1 LISFTIRDFIWIGSL
16 VVTVAL
22 AYGRLR
28 QELRHLEDTKAD
40 RKEVV
45 VLSNELQTML
55 SDIRATLARLEE
67 AIHYR
72 KWCTTK
78 KTPA

>member
-1 LISFTIRDFIWIGSL
+1 MISFTIRDFIWIGSL

-67 AIHYR
+67 AIRYR